1 MNNFID
7 KTLYEIN
14 KIVKDFLF
22 FEVVETPDF
31 WKNVKDDIKIVILI
45 LSLIGVSLI
54 HNLCLLLLA
63 YFILLIFAY
72 LLKINLREFIKR
84 SFSFVLFFTVLIV
97 IPYLFFNPETLDIG
111 YSHKGFYV
119 ALRLIFRV
127 LISISLTNTL
137 FFTTPWINIVKGLR
151 MLGVPSLI
159 IAIIYMTYRY
169 IFFFANLAQ
178 EIFLAKKSRTIE
190 FNYKREYSFI
200 GSAIGLLFIKA
211 KVLSEEVFQGMISR
225 GFSKDFHPIIKREKY
240 TTEDLLPVVMEIL
253 VIGVL
258 IWMDRKFYLN

>member
-14 KIVKDFLF
+14 RIVKDFLF

-31 WKNVKDDIKIVILI
+31 WKDVKDDIKIVILI
-45 LSLIGVSLI
+45 LSLIGVSFI
-54 HNLCLLLLA
+54 HNLCFLLLA
-63 YFILLIFAY
+63 YFLLLIFAY
-72 LLKINLREFIKR
+72 LLKIDLRKFMKS

-97 IPYLFFNPETLDIG
+97 IPYLFFNPETLNIG
-111 YSHKGFYV
+111 YSHKGLYV

-127 LISISLTNTL
+127 LISISLANIL

-151 MLGVPSLI
+151 MLGVPSLA

-178 EIFLAKKSRTIE
+178 DIFLAKKSRTIE

-200 GSAIGLLFIKA
+200 GSAIGLLFMKA
-211 KVLSEEVFQGMISR
+211 RMLSEEVSQGMISR
-225 GFSKDFHPIIKREKY
+225 GFGKEFHPIIKREKY
-240 TTEDLLPVVMEIL
+240 TIKDFLPIIMEIL
-253 VIGVL
+253 IIGVL